1 MKTRLSLPLILF
13 CLAAVLAAPVAIA
26 QQSAAPPAPM
36 TAKQLEAMARALVD
50 EGKALEK
57 KGQLAEAREKFLDAE
72 GYFSTKGALEGL
84 SRVRESVQ
92 QKAEALLEEARPAC
106 QKQSFNDCV
115 NGLEKALEP
124 APEKTAALH
133 NDLALYYQRL
143 NDRAKAMSHVDA
155 LLALTHEEKERLKL
169 AELRTAIL
177 LGVKTPAM
185 NGDQQKMVE
194 EFNQAYLKDDSA
206 KSREGE
212 ETGTA
217 SAAGLCERVRNLA
230 SAKTIAAVAYN
241 QAKCESE
248 EGDDAAAAA
257 LLTQYLQL
265 APDALDASDV
275 QISRDNLLALAA
287 LPGETGAN
295 VRSRF
300 AAATRDLDYRR
311 YDRAMLE
318 YQAARQLA
326 PNFPLVYWRLALLA
340 EATGDVAQSH
350 AYLQD
355 YLQVE
360 TDAGRKAEAQRH
372 LDSLNEW
379 RSEYEYN
386 VTEAHDLIADLLLRS
401 MGLSSEG
408 LKRNRDKKKR
418 ANVSGREHVL
428 LSASEA
434 LSPPYVERQLD
445 RARGDL
451 DEVIQLFPIAPEANQ
466 MLALLDLENN
476 DWPSAFR
483 RFDAV
488 ASAGM
493 PVAFYAQDN
502 SSTDKKVVRAVK
514 IEITEDSVRLV
525 YLSSYDPRKRISAP
539 PAKPAGEDDLG
550 NLAVSPALLPDPNAD
565 AVTIPETEL
574 QGIQTDKSFVY
585 MKRGK
590 EQILLAPVFMT
601 AYTPT
606 EGKTAREFGN
616 EYTRMFVRYL
626 GYENAR
632 LGKEGMTF
640 GEKVKLAG
648 QIEQTGMSIFS
659 DVTSGGLGSI
669 DALRNTIKLS
679 QMLHTDL
686 KNLQQTMAD
695 QRRALEDLQFKVI
708 PSAPVELAFK
718 DHL

>member
-1 MKTRLSLPLILF
+1 M
-13 CLAAVLAAPVAIA
+13 
-26 QQSAAPPAPM
+26 
-36 TAKQLEAMARALVD
+36 
-50 EGKALEK
+50 
-57 KGQLAEAREKFLDAE
+57 
-72 GYFSTKGALEGL
+72 
-84 SRVRESVQ
+84 
-92 QKAEALLEEARPAC
+92 
-106 QKQSFNDCV
+106 
-115 NGLEKALEP
+115 
-124 APEKTAALH
+124 
-133 NDLALYYQRL
+133 
-143 NDRAKAMSHVDA
+143 
-155 LLALTHEEKERLKL
+155 
-169 AELRTAIL
+169 
-177 LGVKTPAM
+177 
-185 NGDQQKMVE
+185 
-194 EFNQAYLKDDSA
+194 
-206 KSREGE
+206 
-212 ETGTA
+212 
-217 SAAGLCERVRNLA
+217 
-230 SAKTIAAVAYN
+230 
-241 QAKCESE
+241 
-248 EGDDAAAAA
+248 
-257 LLTQYLQL
+257 
-265 APDALDASDV
+265 
-275 QISRDNLLALAA
+275 
-287 LPGETGAN
+287 
-295 VRSRF
+295 
-300 AAATRDLDYRR
+300 
-311 YDRAMLE
+311 
-318 YQAARQLA
+318 
-326 PNFPLVYWRLALLA
+326 
-340 EATGDVAQSH
+340 
-350 AYLQD
+350 
-355 YLQVE
+355 
-360 TDAGRKAEAQRH
+360 
-372 LDSLNEW
+372 
-379 RSEYEYN
+379 
-386 VTEAHDLIADLLLRS
+386 
-401 MGLSSEG
+401 
-408 LKRNRDKKKR
+408 
-418 ANVSGREHVL
+418 
-428 LSASEA
+428 
-434 LSPPYVERQLD
+434 
-445 RARGDL
+445 

-493 PVAFYAQDN
+493 PVAFYAQDK